1 MNFDKE
7 IIANKLVHIEVS
19 LADEVENYLIRSAIE
34 MVYQEAYSDAILIIK
49 QLESIIPRES
59 EVYTDLMIIRKLL
72 KAIKTWKKYC
82 G

>member
-1 MNFDKE
+1 MDKE

-19 LADEVENYLIRSAIE
+19 LTDGVEHYLIRTAIE
-34 MVYQEAYSDAILIIK
+34 MVYLEAYSDAILIIK
-49 QLESIIPRES
+49 QFESIIPRES